1 MNRKTKY
8 LIPAFAA
15 VFAMMFVF
23 AAPYVM
29 AEDGDYHATWD
40 GAKHHKKY
48 RAIQIGELSGSEPVT
63 KENAHDK
70 MSETIALT
78 VASSNY
84 PDVKKAS
91 IGIAVNDAGEKF
103 LVWKLVSMNKNDDGT
118 KTATIYVV
126 DALKGYEIT
135 TIEKSFDYTMDG
147 TKWYHHSMMSKYA
160 DLTPEEREAKHAQFM
175 EMKQAFSSLSDED
188 KETIMTHFKEM
199 KAEHASLSDEDKATK
214 HAQFKAM
221 MEEFAELSLDE
232 KIVYLQEFVHS
243 LR

>member
-40 GAKHHKKY
+40 GAKHHKKH
-48 RAIQIGELSGSEPVT
+48 RAIQIGELSGSESVT

-70 MSETIALT
+70 MSETIALS
-78 VASSNY
+78 VVSNNY

-118 KTATIYVV
+118 KTPPRVSI
-126 DALKGYEIT
+126 
-135 TIEKSFDYTMDG
+135 
-147 TKWYHHSMMSKYA
+147 
-160 DLTPEEREAKHAQFM
+160 PETCRLVRSVTR
-175 EMKQAFSSLSDED
+175 FSTRPWNPSSIP
-188 KETIMTHFKEM
+188 KTRRP
-199 KAEHASLSDEDKATK
+199 
-214 HAQFKAM
+214 
-221 MEEFAELSLDE
+221 
-232 KIVYLQEFVHS
+232 YL
-243 LR
+243 